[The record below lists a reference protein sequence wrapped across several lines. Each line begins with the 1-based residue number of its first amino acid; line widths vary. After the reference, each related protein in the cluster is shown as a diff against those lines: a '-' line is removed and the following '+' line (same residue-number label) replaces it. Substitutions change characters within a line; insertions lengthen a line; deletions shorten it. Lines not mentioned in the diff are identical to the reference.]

1 MFDVFGLYE
10 ADAPLM
16 WNGQQEIRLCVHR
29 CEVDTEPF
37 WGGEFG
43 LRVKN
48 SWWWLPTKAPNHLRN
63 VHSFAPSSV
72 SVSVLRPVKLSSF
85 WPKMALEPEKMA
97 LPKMKSFADCLAI
110 PNVLFFVRFQRN
122 FIQAMLFK
130 TAYQSRFLF
139 DLRIRMKYVA
149 IGVNQLNL
157 HPES

>member
-1 MFDVFGLYE
+1 
-10 ADAPLM
+10 
-16 WNGQQEIRLCVHR
+16 
-29 CEVDTEPF
+29 
-37 WGGEFG
+37 
-43 LRVKN
+43 
-48 SWWWLPTKAPNHLRN
+48 
-63 VHSFAPSSV
+63 
-72 SVSVLRPVKLSSF
+72 
-85 WPKMALEPEKMA
+85 MALEPEKMA